1 MKRKKAEEGPTEDG
15 GGAGGRI
22 SRRRNSLQARLDA
35 EQACCLGLKS
45 KQGAGN
51 NAKGGA
57 C

>member
-15 GGAGGRI
+15 GGVGGRI
-22 SRRRNSLQARLDA
+22 SRRRNRLDA